1 MNKQSQTTNTSS
13 GVEQEELL
21 KILVLAVRKLAED
34 SGNTEV
40 ISILDSK

>member
-1 MNKQSQTTNTSS
+1 MNTQSQTTNTSS

-34 SGNTEV
+34 LGNTEV